1 MAWKNQQ
8 EATLSLGFSRQNGF
22 NVLLFKF
29 IPIQWL
35 SSLACAE
42 MHIKEL
48 ANVNV
53 HTAFEVDFAF
63 SIIFTVTYNFCLRC
77 LSE

>member
-1 MAWKNQQ
+1 MAFFTGLCRDAYK
-8 EATLSLGFSRQNGF
+8 
-22 NVLLFKF
+22 K
-29 IPIQWL
+29 
-35 SSLACAE
+35 
-42 MHIKEL
+42 KL

-77 LSE
+77 LSEQPLGGGGPP